1 MRILVAEQDP
11 LALGAMQ
18 RCLHSCGHEP
28 VAFADGKAALACLRG
43 DDAPRIALLGWQLP
57 GLTGPEVCRRLRADA
72 DAGYVYVILLTERG
86 SKEQL
91 VRGLQ
96 AGADDYLSKPFD
108 PSELEAR
115 IQAGA
120 RIVELE
126 ARHIQAQSLL
136 RLQATRDGLT
146 GLWNRNS
153 ILGILDCEV
162 VQRTDDGTDLC
173 AIMCDIDHFKRVN
186 DTLGHMAG
194 DDVLRHV
201 AARIASSLRSCDSVG
216 RFGGEEFLCVLPGC
230 GRDHGIA
237 VAERM
242 RRHVAAC
249 PIVLERSAIEV
260 TLSCGLAD
268 LRGLG
273 LQDPRALL
281 AAADDALYRAKSDGR
296 DRVVA
301 AVPAWMELRR
311 TG

>member
-1 MRILVAEQDP
+1 MRILVAEHDSLS
-11 LALGAMQ
+11 LAAMQ
-18 RCLHSCGHEP
+18 RCLRSCGHEP
-28 VAFADGKAALACLRG
+28 VAFADGKAALEYLKS

-57 GLTGPEVCRRLRADA
+57 GITGPEVCRRLRSDV
-72 DAGYVYVILLTERG
+72 DSGYVYVILLTARG

-120 RIVELE
+120 RIVDLDD
-126 ARHIQAQSLL
+126 RHSKAQSLL

-153 ILGILDCEV
+153 ILRILDCEIT
-162 VQRTDDGTDLC
+162 QRIDDGTDLC
-173 AIMCDIDHFKRVN
+173 AIMCDLDHFKRVN

-201 AARIASSLRSCDSVG
+201 AARIVASLRSCDSVG

-230 GRDHGIA
+230 GRDQGIA

-242 RRHVAAC
+242 RRQVAAC
-249 PIVLERSAIEV
+249 PIALDRAAVEV
-260 TLSCGLAD
+260 TLSCGLSD
-268 LRGLG
+268 LRGLAV
-273 LQDPRALL
+273 QDSRTML
-281 AAADDALYRAKSDGR
+281 AAADDALYRAKSEGR
-296 DRVVA
+296 DCVVA
-301 AVPAWMELRR
+301 AVPAWMGLRK

>member
-1 MRILVAEQDP
+1 MRILVAEHDS
-11 LALGAMQ
+11 LALAAMQ
-18 RCLHSCGHEP
+18 RCLRSCGHEP
-28 VAFADGKAALACLRG
+28 VAFVDGKAALACLQG

-57 GLTGPEVCRRLRADA
+57 GLTGPEVCRRLRADG
-72 DAGYVYVILLTERG
+72 DSGYVYVILLTDRG

-96 AGADDYLSKPFD
+96 AGADDYLSKPFA
-108 PSELEAR
+108 PSELKAR

-126 ARHIQAQSLL
+126 ARHMKAQSLL

-146 GLWNRNS
+146 GLWNRNG

-162 VQRTDDGTDLC
+162 LQRIDDETDLC

-201 AARIASSLRSCDSVG
+201 AARIASSLRSTDSAG

-230 GRDHGIA
+230 GRDQGMT

-242 RRHVAAC
+242 RRQIAAC
-249 PIVLERSAIEV
+249 PIALERAAVEV

-268 LRGLG
+268 LRGLA
-273 LQDPRALL
+273 LQDSRALL
-281 AAADDALYRAKSDGR
+281 AAADDALYRAKSEGR

-301 AVPAWMELRR
+301 AVPAWIGLRK